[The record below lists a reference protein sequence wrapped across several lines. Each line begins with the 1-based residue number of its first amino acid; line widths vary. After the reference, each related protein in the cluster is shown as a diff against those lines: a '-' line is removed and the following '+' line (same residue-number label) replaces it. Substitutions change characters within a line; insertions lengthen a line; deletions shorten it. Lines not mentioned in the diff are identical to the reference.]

1 MYAGQEKELH
11 DFNFTFECPHAGYN
25 FVSFFVESVYGVNY
39 MLGFDGW
46 YGNLRLAQGSGMA
59 RGVGVRLRIKDNGL
73 WKNVVYRQ
81 DMPIH
86 SPVGAEGGN
95 YLLYRQDSSN
105 NVDPLTETAFHP
117 HEINF
122 RASLIRLSGSV
133 VVGQIKAAAIIHIL
147 YN

>member
-1 MYAGQEKELH
+1 MW
-11 DFNFTFECPHAGYN
+11 
-25 FVSFFVESVYGVNY
+25 GV
-39 MLGFDGW
+39 
-46 YGNLRLAQGSGMA
+46 GNLRLAQGSGMA
-59 RGVGVRLRIKDNGL
+59 RGVGVRLRIKDDGL

-81 DMPIH
+81 DMPMPN

-122 RASLIRLSGSV
+122 RASLIRLDQTV